1 MNRSIDGAHGGA
13 HGRRTAAWL
22 ALAWVIASACSATDP
37 APDRALPVHS
47 ELAPPA
53 ARAAAP
59 ASTTIDEILRAA
71 RQESRAEALL
81 RTLSKDIGPRLTGT
95 RAYDRSAE
103 WARERFAEL
112 GLDARIEVFGHFP
125 VGFER
130 GVSRGRMVAPAEH
143 PLEFLTPAWTGGTNG
158 PRRGPAFL
166 EPRDAQEL
174 EALKPRLAG
183 AWIVR
188 SDGRGREADGARVE
202 GGTDFRTQLRDTL
215 EAADIAGYIRG
226 GSRSGLLVMGGN
238 WRVDPHDLPKRVQI
252 RLVSDQF
259 QDLVARLERGE
270 TVELEFDIGN
280 QFLQGPV
287 PTQNVIADLVGR
299 ERPDEYVIV
308 QAHLDT
314 WDGAEGAQDNG
325 TGVVTTLEAARLLAG
340 ARVRPRRTV
349 RFLLF
354 GGEEQGLLGSESYV
368 KDHAHTLEK
377 TSIVLNHDAGA
388 TYLRGLTTSYAM
400 LADFERVFAPLASFD
415 GARSFEVSESLGVE
429 NSGDSDH
436 APFLAAGVPA
446 FFWEQS
452 EEGYER
458 VHHTQHDVLE
468 EVDFDD
474 VRHSVAVVATAAYG
488 FAELDHLLDRTD
500 MAPIARR
507 RLGVLFDGAR
517 VRRVMRGK
525 AEAAGWREGDVVV
538 SLDGVPVTGEGVIVR
553 RLQEGGSVKA
563 FRLRRDGLDFDTT
576 IDYSDDPAESER
588 AARAARRA
596 AFFAQRARN

>member
-1 MNRSIDGAHGGA
+1 MNRSIDGAR
-13 HGRRTAAWL
+13 GRRNVL
-22 ALAWVIASACSATDP
+22 GCALAWGIASACSATDATP
-37 APDRALPVHS
+37 RPVHS
-47 ELAPPA
+47 EIAAPA
-53 ARAAAP
+53 ARAME
-59 ASTTIDEILRAA
+59 ASTAIDEILRAA
-71 RQESRAEALL
+71 RHESRAEALL

-112 GLDARIEVFGHFP
+112 GLDARLEVFGHFP

-130 GVSRGRMVAPAEH
+130 GASRGRMVAPDEH

-158 PRRGPAFL
+158 PRRGPALL

-174 EALKPRLAG
+174 EAVKSRLAG

-188 SDGRGREADGARVE
+188 NDGRGRDGARA
-202 GGTDFRTQLRDTL
+202 GGDGDGDTDFRTQLRDTL
-215 EAADIAGYIRG
+215 EAAEIAGYIRA

-238 WRVDPHDLPKRVQI
+238 WRVDPHDLPERVQI
-252 RLVSDQF
+252 RLVGDQF
-259 QDLVARLERGE
+259 QDLVARIERGE
-270 TVELEFDIGN
+270 AVELEFDIGN
-280 QFLQGPV
+280 EFLQGPV

-299 ERPDEYVIV
+299 EKPDEYVIV

-325 TGVVTTLEAARLLAG
+325 TGVVTTLEAARLLAS

-368 KDHAHTLEK
+368 KDHAHTLPK

-388 TYLRGLTTSYAM
+388 TYLRGLSTSYAM
-400 LADFERVFAPLASFD
+400 LADFERVFAPLAGFD
-415 GARSFEVSESLGVE
+415 GARSFEVSESLGLQ

-507 RLGVLFDGAR
+507 RLGVLFDGVR

-525 AEAAGWREGDVVV
+525 AETAGWREGDVVV
-538 SLDGVPVTGEGVIVR
+538 SLDGAPVKGEGVIVR
-553 RLQEGGSVKA
+553 RLQEGGPVKT
-563 FRLRRDGLDFDTT
+563 FRLLRDGEEFDTT
-576 IDYSDDPAESER
+576 IDYSDDPAEGER

-596 AFFAQRARN
+596 EFFAERARN